1 MLKTIIIGIVV
12 TVVGL
17 FSLAAVNKVV
27 SGTSS
32 NSVNGYQ
39 TKVSSS
45 SSDPNT
51 VNVAISGEINHPGS
65 YYISPEETLGDLI
78 TLAGGVTTSADS
90 SAYNT
95 SLVINTRT
103 SFYIAPILVDAGV
116 CVDADS
122 KKTNINTANQDE
134 LVSVG
139 LKTTQ
144 ASSLITYRN
153 DNGAFGAI
161 DDILN
166 VSGIGASTFNKV
178 KNKICIA

>member
-1 MLKTIIIGIVV
+1 MLKTIIIGIIV

-27 SGTSS
+27 NGNTST
-32 NSVNGYQ
+32 SVNGYQ
-39 TKVSSS
+39 TKVT
-45 SSDPNT
+45 SSDSNT
-51 VNVAISGEINHPGS
+51 VNVSISGEINHPGS
-65 YYISPEETLGDLI
+65 YYINPEETLGDLI

-103 SFYIAPILVDAGV
+103 SFYIAPLLVDSGV
-116 CVDADS
+116 CVDTNGT
-122 KKTNINTANQDE
+122 KTNINTATQEE

-139 LKTTQ
+139 FKTTQ
-144 ASSLITYRN
+144 ASALITYRN
-153 DNGAFGAI
+153 ENGSFGAI

>member
-27 SGTSS
+27 SGNSSS

-45 SSDPNT
+45 TDSNT
-51 VNVAISGEINHPGS
+51 VSVAISGEINHPGS

-78 TLAGGVTTSADS
+78 TLAGGVTTSADP

-103 SFYIAPILVDAGV
+103 SFYIAPLLVESGV
-116 CVDADS
+116 CVDTDS
-122 KKTNINTANQDE
+122 QKTNINTATQDE

-153 DNGAFGAI
+153 ENGAFGAI
-161 DDILN
+161 EDILN